1 MSGLSYTTS
10 SRRGCGK
17 VGIPRLLRDFEA
29 RWERRVL
36 DFSSS
41 RLFHSPS
48 RRGFA
53 FCQGRTQSAV
63 SAQSVRSMGE
73 AEASVQVLMHGHAAA
88 RQAGSPAH
96 RLDLQAEIL
105 NADGVVPIHRA
116 LELQREDQ

>member
-1 MSGLSYTTS
+1 MPAPTPPIGAPPTLQPTNLPSLMY
-10 SRRGCGK
+10 
-17 VGIPRLLRDFEA
+17 LDFQA
-29 RWERRVL
+29 RWESRVL
-36 DFSSS
+36 DFSTS

-63 SAQSVRSMGE
+63 SAQAVRSMGE
-73 AEASVQVLMHGHAAA
+73 AEASVQVLMHVHAAA

-105 NADGVVPIHRA
+105 NADCRNKANKAFV
-116 LELQREDQ
+116 